1 MRHLFSCFILN
12 PMQTTKKKPTF
23 NQSTMG
29 ETQSAMKK
37 QQEQQHEKGGASD
50 AAAADAAVQF
60 PGKTN
65 PKFPSSIP
73 KPTEDFM
80 MGGGA
85 AEGMSIGFMLLIG
98 VLILTV
104 IILNIVGTVSAVKY
118 AKRKTPSENEK
129 VIAGASAVGS
139 WILFPLLSIVPIVME
154 GNAAKKDKKD

>member
-1 MRHLFSCFILN
+1 
-12 PMQTTKKKPTF
+12 
-23 NQSTMG
+23 
-29 ETQSAMKK
+29 
-37 QQEQQHEKGGASD
+37 
-50 AAAADAAVQF
+50 
-60 PGKTN
+60 
-65 PKFPSSIP
+65 
-73 KPTEDFM
+73 M